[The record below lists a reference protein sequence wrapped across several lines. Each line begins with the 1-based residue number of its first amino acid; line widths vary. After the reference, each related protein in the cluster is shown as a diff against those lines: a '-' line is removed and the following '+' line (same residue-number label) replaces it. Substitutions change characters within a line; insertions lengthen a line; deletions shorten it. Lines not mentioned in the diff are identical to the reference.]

1 MIYNLIE
8 NIGLFIRIFF
18 QYIKFRINI
27 INYNKMIKNICN
39 DLSRTNIFYLKCFQ
53 WGIQD
58 IYDLDEELMCYFK
71 KFYDNVPFTE
81 NDIDYELF
89 NKISNYV
96 NEENINFSFDSL
108 IPIKSGVVALVFK
121 GKLNDKPVAIK
132 ILRKNIEFKIKNGIE
147 NVLGLFRIIKF
158 LISFSHKSNINTI
171 EIIQNNKKLLLEQCD
186 FENEI
191 NNLQLFKEQFSNST
205 HIIIPNVYPNFTH
218 ISNELIIMDFLEGEL
233 MNNIPQNEIQSYF
246 SVIRSFIFESLL
258 IKDIHHADLHPGNII
273 LLPDNKIGIIDFGL
287 VIKNSKL
294 FSKSIFSIL
303 LGLKNSNKVL
313 IINSLLKLLV
323 DDIKNINND
332 IKNDI
337 YKNSDLIFASFEHF
351 GSKEI
356 LEIIKIIEKLDI
368 KIKPEGCQTIL
379 SCLSAL
385 SLIEKIAEKKSLK
398 EIFKEYLEGSDLSL

>member
-1 MIYNLIE
+1 
-8 NIGLFIRIFF
+8 
-18 QYIKFRINI
+18 
-27 INYNKMIKNICN
+27 MIKNICN

-71 KFYDNVPFTE
+71 KFYDNVPYTE
-81 NDIDYELF
+81 NDIDYEHF

-147 NVLGLFRIIKF
+147 NVLELFRIIKF
-158 LISFSHKSNINTI
+158 LISFSNKSNINTI

-191 NNLQLFKEQFSNST
+191 NNLQLFKEQFANST

-258 IKDIHHADLHPGNII
+258 IKHINHADLHPGNII

-287 VIKNSKL
+287 VNKNSKL

-368 KIKPEGCQTIL
+368 KIKPKGCQTIL
-379 SCLSAL
+379 ACLSAL
-385 SLIEKIAEKKSLK
+385 SLIEKITEKKSLK

>member
-1 MIYNLIE
+1 
-8 NIGLFIRIFF
+8 
-18 QYIKFRINI
+18 
-27 INYNKMIKNICN
+27 MIKNICN

-132 ILRKNIEFKIKNGIE
+132 ILRKNIEFKIKKGIE
-147 NVLGLFRIIKF
+147 NVLGLFHIIKF

-191 NNLQLFKEQFSNST
+191 NNLQLFKEQFYNST
-205 HIIIPNVYPNFTH
+205 HIIIPNVYPNFSH

-233 MNNIPQNEIQSYF
+233 MNNIPKNEIQSYF

-258 IKDIHHADLHPGNII
+258 IHDINHADLHPGNII

-294 FSKSIFSIL
+294 IRQTLFSIL
-303 LGLKNSNKVL
+303 LGIKNSNKNL
-313 IINSLLKLLV
+313 IINNLLKLIV
-323 DDIKNINND
+323 DDIKNINNN
-332 IKNDI
+332 IKDQLF
-337 YKNSDLIFASFEHF
+337 KQSDLICASFESI

-356 LEIIKIIEKLDI
+356 LDLIKIIEKLDI
-368 KIKPEGCQTIL
+368 NINKLACQNIL
-379 SCLSAL
+379 SSISGL
-385 SLIEKIAEKKSLK
+385 SLIEKIAEKKPLK
-398 EIFKEYLEGSDLSL
+398 EIFKQYLEGSELAL